1 MGRFIIKLV
10 RLILKSGRFG
20 LVCVVI
26 QLNGNSKYI
35 EYMNNEFKEE
45 KQCLGEGRTIN
56 IAGYACYIE
65 YVVRMSYNLRRSLLW
80 I

>member
-10 RLILKSGRFG
+10 SLIQKYGRFD
-20 LVCVVI
+20 LFRVVI

-35 EYMNNEFKEE
+35 EY
-45 KQCLGEGRTIN
+45 T
-56 IAGYACYIE
+56 
-65 YVVRMSYNLRRSLLW
+65 YNLKRSLLW